1 MSSKEVR
8 DSSMPRIAIS
18 DAAVPFIA
26 RGGRLF
32 SGQVISSDP
41 GIENGEQ
48 VMLVDRKNNPIRM
61 IQIFKETQEM
71 IGTSRLCF

>member
-1 MSSKEVR
+1 MSSNEVR
-8 DSSMPRIAIS
+8 DSSMPRVTIS
-18 DAAVPFIA
+18 DAAVAFIA

-32 SGQVISSDP
+32 SGQVMSSDP

-48 VMLVDRKNNPIRM
+48 VMLVDRKNNPIGM